1 MPYVMCGNI
10 SVLYNMVFMHRGN
23 TYFNLFKTPDEDAFV
38 EKMGVLSSIMEDI
51 EVTCVSIM
59 GDWNADISDGDSVFG
74 TQLRV
79 FCEENNV
86 ILSTTVVS
94 NFCLVTHLPI

>member
-1 MPYVMCGNI
+1 MK
-10 SVLYNMVFMHRGN
+10 VLIMRMLLLKSWEF
-23 TYFNLFKTPDEDAFV
+23 F
-38 EKMGVLSSIMEDI
+38 SIMEDI

-74 TQLRV
+74 TKLRV

-86 ILSTTVVS
+86 ILSSEQFLYNKYNVMTRPLY
-94 NFCLVTHLPI
+94 FYE